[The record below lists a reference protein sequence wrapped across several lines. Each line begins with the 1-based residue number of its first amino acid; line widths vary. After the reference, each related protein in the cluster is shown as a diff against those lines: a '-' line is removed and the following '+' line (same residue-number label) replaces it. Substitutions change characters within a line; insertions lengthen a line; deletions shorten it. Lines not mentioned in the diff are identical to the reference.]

1 VVDVFRGKLK
11 GVRTVHG
18 GETTSSFTDEWT
30 RIVKVEGCDYR
41 VSAEVILE
49 WLGLYGEVLSDL
61 VEDVFEDS
69 EDSEGDNTT
78 GIYSV
83 KMRLN
88 QNIPQLLPMDGRRI
102 KIYYRNINKLCTSCF
117 GHHNRRDCKEKKVR
131 WIDYVSEF
139 VESNPQINHELYGK
153 WMMILERENKQKQI
167 DNAHYASKQACEIVE
182 ETQVQSTS
190 VNADAARGA
199 VDETDSQSQ
208 QDQPIPSNLAKPTLE
223 DFNLPSC
230 EEDWNDVVTK
240 MMALGLSSKEA
251 NASLE
256 KRKKLFNAAVK
267 EFLTNNGKP
276 QARKGRAKPRKN
288 SINDVQH

>member
-1 VVDVFRGKLK
+1 MLKKAINIDDLASFQNFTFERKYKKSDGTDVVDVFRGKLK

-18 GETTSSFTDEWT
+18 GEATSSFTDEWT

-117 GHHNRRDCKEKKVR
+117 GHHNRRDCKEKKGEVDR
-131 WIDYVSEF
+131 LRIR
-139 VESNPQINHELYGK
+139 I
-153 WMMILERENKQKQI
+153 
-167 DNAHYASKQACEIVE
+167 
-182 ETQVQSTS
+182 
-190 VNADAARGA
+190 RGIKPA
-199 VDETDSQSQ
+199 
-208 QDQPIPSNLAKPTLE
+208 DQP
-223 DFNLPSC
+223 
-230 EEDWNDVVTK
+230 
-240 MMALGLSSKEA
+240 
-251 NASLE
+251 
-256 KRKKLFNAAVK
+256 
-267 EFLTNNGKP
+267 
-276 QARKGRAKPRKN
+276 
-288 SINDVQH
+288 